1 MLYASE
7 ERLLRLCAALEGMVG
22 KTDGLES
29 LSREGARDGERCAIK
44 LSAPHGPISV
54 LRVSNGRLT
63 VTTRSAGLHAAA
75 GDTEIVDD
83 LGIDLNDGFSWDD
96 VRCESPDELARLLV
110 KHMLRRTHHAD
121 PEPGSPDAAAGAA
134 SSES

>member
-22 KTDGLES
+22 KTVGLE
-29 LSREGARDGERCAIK
+29 RMPRQDGRDGDRCVIK
-44 LSAPHGPISV
+44 LCSPHGPISV
-54 LRVSNGRLT
+54 LRVSDAYVT

-75 GDTEIVDD
+75 GETEIVDD

-121 PEPGSPDAAAGAA
+121 PEPGVGPEAGAP
-134 SSES
+134 SPKR